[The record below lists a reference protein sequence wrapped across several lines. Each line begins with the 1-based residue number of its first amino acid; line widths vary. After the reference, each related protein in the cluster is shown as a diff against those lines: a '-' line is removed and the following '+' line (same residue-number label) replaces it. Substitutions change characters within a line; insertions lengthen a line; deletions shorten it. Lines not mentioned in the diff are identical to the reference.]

1 MTGSFIFGIYLWIL
15 LIYAFFRWT
24 GLINRT
30 VLQEHLLG
38 KYLEMPI
45 KIILSYIQNSL
56 VVQEQLLQNQ
66 IRGAESDN
74 RVVTKRRR
82 L

>member
-1 MTGSFIFGIYLWIL
+1 MSYYNQIKKILSYLNFIFGIYLWIL

-45 KIILSYIQNSL
+45 KIILSFF
-56 VVQEQLLQNQ
+56 
-66 IRGAESDN
+66 
-74 RVVTKRRR
+74 
-82 L
+82 